1 VAQVPVH
8 LLGVPADG
16 PGAAAQ
22 DRQLH
27 QPLADQRLK
36 AGAQRTLPRLSVLG
50 QDSQR
55 LLDVDRGRSRPLGL
69 GPGLEAAR
77 VLSEPP
83 RSSDR
88 RLGTPTVFRFFP
100 APWHLLTGP
109 WSPAFRV
116 PRKAETGPF
125 GRFPNSD

>member
-16 PGAAAQ
+16 PWAAAQ

-55 LLDVDRGRSRPLGL
+55 LLDVDRGSESPPWPRAGVGGRQGPLGASAIL
-69 GPGLEAAR
+69 
-77 VLSEPP
+77 
-83 RSSDR
+83 
-88 RLGTPTVFRFFP
+88 
-100 APWHLLTGP
+100 
-109 WSPAFRV
+109 
-116 PRKAETGPF
+116 
-125 GRFPNSD
+125 